1 LACKNSLRELGQVLT
16 LLLLLLLMGSLD
28 LSYTSWAQ
36 EQAATQ
42 GPPNDMDNQTENQL
56 STIIKLLQQ
65 QKEGGTVH
73 TFLTVIV
80 FMMGLAFVILGLYI
94 GQEHNLSILT
104 KRLYLAAYFALIVP
118 VTVILIR
125 HIQITLSSGQL
136 DEPRLFVTFLLLI
149 PVAASYVL
157 MAIRSRP
164 DMFGR

>member
-1 LACKNSLRELGQVLT
+1 MWERGLT

-28 LSYTSWAQ
+28 LDYRSWAQ
-36 EQAATQ
+36 EQAAQ
-42 GPPNDMDNQTENQL
+42 QRSLNEMDNETVNQL
-56 STIIKLLQQ
+56 STIIKLLQE
-65 QKEGGTVH
+65 QKEGGIVH
-73 TFLTVIV
+73 TYLTVIV

-125 HIQITLSSGQL
+125 HIEVILSSGQL

-157 MAIRSRP
+157 MVIRSRHEIV
-164 DMFGR
+164 GR

>member
-1 LACKNSLRELGQVLT
+1 
-16 LLLLLLLMGSLD
+16 MGSVD
-28 LSYTSWAQ
+28 LGYTSWAQ
-36 EQAATQ
+36 EQAARQ
-42 GPPNDMDNQTENQL
+42 GSSTDMDNQTENQL
-56 STIIKLLQQ
+56 STIIKLLQE
-65 QKEGGTVH
+65 QKEGGIVH

-94 GQEHNLSILT
+94 GQEHNLSNLT

-157 MAIRSRP
+157 MAIRSRREI
-164 DMFGR
+164 FGR

>member
-1 LACKNSLRELGQVLT
+1 LVCKDILQEQGQVLT

-28 LSYTSWAQ
+28 LGYTSWAQ
-36 EQAATQ
+36 EQAVRQ
-42 GPPNDMDNQTENQL
+42 GSLNDMDNQTEILL
-56 STIIKLLQQ
+56 STIVKLLQE
-65 QKEGGTVH
+65 QKEGGIVH
-73 TFLTVIV
+73 TYLTVIV

-94 GQEHNLSILT
+94 GQERNLSILT

-125 HIQITLSSGQL
+125 HLELTLSSGQL

-157 MAIRSRP
+157 MAIRSRREIL
-164 DMFGR
+164 GR